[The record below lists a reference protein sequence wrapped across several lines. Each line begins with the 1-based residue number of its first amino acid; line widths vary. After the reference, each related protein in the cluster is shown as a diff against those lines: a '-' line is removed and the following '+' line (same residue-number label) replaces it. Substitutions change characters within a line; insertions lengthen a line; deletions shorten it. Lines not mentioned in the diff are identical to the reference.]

1 MMKIQRGAPLPYCVE
16 LPRASDEQ
24 RREQVVWCQENFPGS
39 ARNYRWIPPFRDKKR
54 DPELERWYIKPALD
68 AWKFLYEQDAAMFHL
83 VWGNSL

>member
-24 RREQVVWCQENFPGS
+24 RLEQVVWCQENFPGS

-54 DPELERWYIKPALD
+54 DPELERWNRKPATD
-68 AWKFLYEQDAAMFHL
+68 AWRFLYEQDAVMFHM
-83 VWGNSL
+83 VWGNTL

>member
-1 MMKIQRGAPLPYCVE
+1 MMKIQRGAPLPYYVE

-54 DPELERWYIKPALD
+54 DPYLERWNIKLALD
-68 AWKFLYEQDAAMFHL
+68 TWRFLYEQDAVMFHM
-83 VWGNSL
+83 VWGNTL